1 MKNKIKNENLRSLKN
16 DLAKAGL
23 DDRAAFV
30 RCGTLAGSYIERAL
44 KALYS
49 DYVNQFEGDKRK
61 KITEKE
67 AVFKK
72 QKDRSSY
79 KFFTL
84 GEMVGFLKTSN
95 FLFEWFD
102 KFYPGSK
109 TKGRARLNNYLAN
122 LDDINQIRN
131 FFVHLEE
138 SGIRRE
144 PAEELRDKADLLVA
158 FYEETV
164 SFFFTEVESNSHF
177 ESGGVGG
184 AERKTDL
191 TLIGQDGSKV
201 DLHRIKK
208 PPHSN
213 VKTFATEFKSIFSPT
228 KTIFAIIILATIIT
242 FYVFSVT
249 WWKTN
254 SPSPAKNFPGF
265 SSNIRS
271 FENVAYKTQIST
283 SEEPIGAASIL
294 ARKVEGTNSEWRA
307 VENGE
312 NLSSRNP
319 YRLLF
324 YPTKQSYWYVIQI
337 DTNGAIEWLYPKNPA
352 STVSSGRNPTHP
364 NKWITIPNENEAFF
378 LDENVGI
385 EHVYFISTQ
394 KKFEELEN
402 FLKTPRSPSEKKAPI
417 QVALNFK
424 TRGVGGK
431 ITVPTVPDYSSSISR
446 DSTNQTAREIFQGED
461 GVLVIEK
468 WFHHVQP

>member
-1 MKNKIKNENLRSLKN
+1 VANNIKIESLRSLKS
-16 DLAKAGL
+16 DLDKAGL

-67 AVFKK
+67 SNFKK

-95 FLFEWFD
+95 FLSEWFN

-122 LDDINQIRN
+122 LADINETRN

-138 SGIRRE
+138 SGIKRE
-144 PAEELRDKADLLVA
+144 PAEDLRDKADLLVA
-158 FYEETV
+158 FYEETL
-164 SFFFTEVESNSHF
+164 SLFFTEIEPDLPFEKEVVE
-177 ESGGVGG
+177 G
-184 AERKTDL
+184 AEQTDL
-191 TLIGQDGSKV
+191 PVTNGNGKV
-201 DLHRIKK
+201 EVHRTEKS
-208 PPHSN
+208 PHS
-213 VKTFATEFKSIFSPT
+213 TFNPILSHLNKIILLFALIF
-228 KTIFAIIILATIIT
+228 FAILC
-242 FYVFSVT
+242 VFLIVSWET
-249 WWKTN
+249 T
-254 SPSPAKNFPGF
+254 PPGQVKKFQTF

-271 FENVAYKTQIST
+271 FENVAYKTRIST
-283 SEEPIGAASIL
+283 SEEPNGAASVL
-294 ARKVEGTNSEWRA
+294 AQMTEGTNSEWRPI
-307 VENGE
+307 ENGE
-312 NLSSRNP
+312 RLSSRNP

-337 DTNGAIEWLYPKNPA
+337 DSNGVIDWLYPKNPA
-352 STVSSGRNPTHP
+352 STVSSGQNPTFP
-364 NKWITIPNENEAFF
+364 DEWIAIPSGNEAFF

-402 FLKTPRSPSEKKAPI
+402 FLKDPRSHSEENAPI

-431 ITVPTVPDYSSSISR
+431 ITVPDYSASISR